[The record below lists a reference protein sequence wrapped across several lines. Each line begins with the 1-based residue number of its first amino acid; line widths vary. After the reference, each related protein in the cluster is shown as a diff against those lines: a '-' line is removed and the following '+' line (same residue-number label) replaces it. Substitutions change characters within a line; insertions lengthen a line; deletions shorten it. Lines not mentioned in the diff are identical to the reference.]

1 MEYPELI
8 GDYSLQL
15 ETVLKAGDLAVT
27 RIMMLIRLKVIPMNI
42 QNTRAVSLL
51 DLSGFPVQLRRLK
64 MILEVSFTPM
74 ERMTVVLDVVVQRG
88 GNDIVTEWTCNVNVV

>member
-27 RIMMLIRLKVIPMNI
+27 RIVIVNYGYC
-42 QNTRAVSLL
+42 R
-51 DLSGFPVQLRRLK
+51 
-64 MILEVSFTPM
+64 
-74 ERMTVVLDVVVQRG
+74 
-88 GNDIVTEWTCNVNVV
+88 IVNC

>member
-27 RIMMLIRLKVIPMNI
+27 RFIMLIRPNVIPMNI
-42 QNTRAVSLL
+42 QNIRAVSLL
-51 DLSGFPVQLRRLK
+51 DLSGLPVQLQILK
-64 MILEVSFTPM
+64 MLLEASFT
-74 ERMTVVLDVVVQRG
+74 LWRG
-88 GNDIVTEWTCNVNVV
+88 